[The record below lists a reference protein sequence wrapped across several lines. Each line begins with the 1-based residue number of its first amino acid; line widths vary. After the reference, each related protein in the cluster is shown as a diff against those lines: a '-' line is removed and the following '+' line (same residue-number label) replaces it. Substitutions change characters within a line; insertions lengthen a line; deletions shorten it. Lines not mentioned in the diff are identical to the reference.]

1 MRQKKHKQQLS
12 LGFTEMESLDELQR
26 DTEAAS
32 RSEVMREAL
41 AIYTYAVDETK
52 KGGEIIVRRPNGE
65 TSEPSF
71 RGLQVVRK
79 AFRR

>member
-1 MRQKKHKQQLS
+1 
-12 LGFTEMESLDELQR
+12 
-26 DTEAAS
+26 
-32 RSEVMREAL
+32 MREAL